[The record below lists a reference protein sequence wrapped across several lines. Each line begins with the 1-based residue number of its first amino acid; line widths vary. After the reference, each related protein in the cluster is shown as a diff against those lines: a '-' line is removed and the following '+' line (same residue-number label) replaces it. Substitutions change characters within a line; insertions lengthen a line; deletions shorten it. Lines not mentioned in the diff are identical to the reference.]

1 MIGFFHTSI
10 SKDKKLNT
18 FEIGNVYCGFG
29 VFFIDAVEL
38 ERETEVETHVLILEW
53 RHAANEWDFFRV
65 EEELTGADDVLFEE
79 CKVVVVK
86 EFTQFWQVSV
96 ILSIIRI

>member
-29 VFFIDAVEL
+29 VFFVDTVKL
-38 ERETEVETHVLILEW
+38 EREAEVETHVLILEW
-53 RHAANEWDFFRV
+53 RHAANE
-65 EEELTGADDVLFEE
+65 
-79 CKVVVVK
+79 
-86 EFTQFWQVSV
+86 
-96 ILSIIRI
+96 